1 MNKLNNFVKFPI
13 ILGLVCLV
21 SGGALAAINYITA
34 PVIAKNNAAKAGQ
47 ALFAI
52 IGEENVASTSDV
64 TSESTELSPNIKQV
78 VKVSLNDGSEA
89 YYYQLESSKGYSGT
103 VTFGVAFN
111 DKGCMGYYYISGTED
126 SLGINV
132 ARDNATWTSALAS
145 YELGSGSLAWTGGS
159 AQQTVPVIRA
169 AVDIAYADYMARQ
182 GIVIDTS
189 PIKITGVRTGSAK
202 ARTRYIMSANNTNG
216 YGSISLEVVL
226 NMNTN
231 VVREV
236 TIRDFGAASEGYGKE
251 LLTGEASEHLTEGA
265 KAFYDTYVNIPSGG
279 LSFDLFTGENAA
291 DPQDTDNLT
300 GNNAIFETGS
310 SHTARSYYAL
320 IQKAILMAIDN
331 DAGES
336 PISTVGKLVADKS
349 TDTSKVYSV
358 YIDNLLSPFSKLV
371 VNTTIDVTDANSPK
385 VTDIE
390 VENYVNTTYGFGYK
404 LIVSGEGGHVAE
416 AGSNFYN
423 TYVNIPSGGF
433 DASIF
438 TDITL
443 DNFTNAVFSTGA
455 TYTACSYYYA
465 VQKAV
470 TMNAEGDV
478 GSDFEEPKNSYTVTI
493 EDKGNGVYDAKVINS
508 DAPSSYNAV
517 KAQVTLDVAN
527 KKVTA
532 IAVDTTNDA
541 SGTDGYGEDL
551 FIDGSVSTGTT
562 GTDFYHTFVNVPTGG
577 FDFSV
582 FTNYDPQNLKDIV
595 DNSANIANM
604 TGATYS
610 ANNYMVLVNAV
621 IKYAQGGN

>member
-1 MNKLNNFVKFPI
+1 MKLNNYIKFPI
-13 ILGLVCLV
+13 ILGLVCLI
-21 SGGALAAINYITA
+21 SGGALAGINYLTA
-34 PVIAKNNAAKAGQ
+34 PVIAKNNAAKASK
-47 ALFAI
+47 ALYAI
-52 IGEENVASTSDV
+52 IGEENVASTKDL
-64 TSESTELSPNIKQV
+64 TEESTDLSPNIKQV
-78 VKVSLNDGSEA
+78 VEVTLKDGSKA
-89 YYYQLESSKGYSGT
+89 YYYQLESSRGYSGT

-111 DKGCMGYYYISGTED
+111 SEGCMGYFYISGTED
-126 SLGINV
+126 TLGINV
-132 ARDNATWTSALAS
+132 ARENAVWSSALAN
-145 YELGSGSLAWTGGS
+145 YELGSGNFIWTGGS

-169 AVDIAYADYMARQ
+169 AVDVAYADYMARQ

-251 LLTGEASEHLTEGA
+251 LLTGEDSEYLTEGA
-265 KAFYDTYVNIPSGG
+265 KTFYDTYVNVPNSG

-291 DPQDTDNLT
+291 DPQDTENLT
-300 GNNAIFETGS
+300 GANAIFETGS

-320 IQKAILMAIDN
+320 IQKAILMALEGDP
-331 DAGES
+331 GVS
-336 PISTVGKLVADKS
+336 PISTIGKLVADKS
-349 TDTSKVYSV
+349 TDISKVYSV

-371 VNTTIDVTDANSPK
+371 VNTTIDTTDAASPK
-385 VTDIE
+385 VVDIE
-390 VENYVNTTYGFGYK
+390 VENYVNTTYGFGYR
-404 LIVSGEGGHVAE
+404 LIVAGEGGHVAE

-423 TYVNIPSGGF
+423 TYVNIPEGGF

-438 TDITL
+438 TDIAL
-443 DNFTNAVFSTGA
+443 DNFNNSVFTTGA

-470 TMNAEGDV
+470 LMNAEGDTGV
-478 GSDFEEPKNSYTVTI
+478 DFDEPKNSYTVTI
-493 EDKGNGVYDAKVINS
+493 EDKGNGVYDARVINS

-527 KKVTA
+527 KKVTT
-532 IAVDTTNDA
+532 IAVDTANGA

-551 FIDGSVSTGTT
+551 FIDGSVGSGTT
-562 GTDFYHTFVNVPTGG
+562 GTDFFNTFVNVPSGG

-582 FTNYDPQNLKDIV
+582 FTDYDPQNLKDIV